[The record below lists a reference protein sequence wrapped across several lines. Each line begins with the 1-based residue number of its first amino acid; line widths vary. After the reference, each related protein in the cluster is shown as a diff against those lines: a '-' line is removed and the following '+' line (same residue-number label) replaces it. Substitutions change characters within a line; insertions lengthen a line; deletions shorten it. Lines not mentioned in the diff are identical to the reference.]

1 MFTDPNEIST
11 RIVEFYKTLFTDDG
25 VHRPTLDN
33 LPCAQ
38 LDSNEAESLDGIFIE
53 EEVAEAV
60 KNMNRDKAPGPDG
73 FSLAF
78 FFQSCWSILKEDI
91 MQIFHH
97 LHEHGTF
104 SHRLNTT
111 FIALIPKKPGSVE
124 IKDFRPISLVTGLCK
139 IVAKVLANRLKM
151 VLEKVVAAPLNA
163 FVRGRQ
169 ILDSVLI
176 ANECLDSRMKLRD
189 PGVLCKLDLEKAY
202 DHVDWGFLIY
212 MLRRCGFS
220 QRWRRRIYTCIST
233 AKFSVLVNGT
243 SCGFFPSS
251 RRLRQGDPLSPL
263 LFIIVMNALSRM
275 LTRARDGGFISG
287 FAVGRTTLITTSH
300 LLFADNTLIL
310 CGADSSQLGYLK
322 GVFVWFQAVSSLK
335 VNLGKS
341 ELVPVGSV
349 PNVEELAG
357 VLGCKVAGLPMIYLG
372 LPLGASYKNPSIW
385 NDIIEKMEQRLAGW
399 KRMYLSKGARVTLI
413 KSTLSNLPTYYLSL
427 FPIPVGVAHR
437 MEKIQRD
444 FLWGGLG
451 EEFKYHLVS

>member
-1 MFTDPNEIST
+1 
-11 RIVEFYKTLFTDDG
+11 
-25 VHRPTLDN
+25 
-33 LPCAQ
+33 
-38 LDSNEAESLDGIFIE
+38 
-53 EEVAEAV
+53 
-60 KNMNRDKAPGPDG
+60 
-73 FSLAF
+73 
-78 FFQSCWSILKEDI
+78 

-124 IKDFRPISLVTGLCK
+124 IKDFRPISLVTGLYK

-151 VLEKVVAAPLNA
+151 VLEKVVAAPQNA
-163 FVRGRQ
+163 FVQGRQ

-251 RRLRQGDPLSPL
+251 RGLRQGDPLSPL
-263 LFIIVMNALSRM
+263 LFIIVMDALSRM

-287 FAVGRTTLITTSH
+287 FAVGRTTPITTSH
-300 LLFADNTLIL
+300 LLFADDTLIL

-322 GVFVWFQAVSSLK
+322 GVFVWFQAVS
-335 VNLGKS
+335 
-341 ELVPVGSV
+341 
-349 PNVEELAG
+349 
-357 VLGCKVAGLPMIYLG
+357 
-372 LPLGASYKNPSIW
+372 
-385 NDIIEKMEQRLAGW
+385 
-399 KRMYLSKGARVTLI
+399 
-413 KSTLSNLPTYYLSL
+413 
-427 FPIPVGVAHR
+427 
-437 MEKIQRD
+437 
-444 FLWGGLG
+444 
-451 EEFKYHLVS
+451 VSR

>member
-1 MFTDPNEIST
+1 
-11 RIVEFYKTLFTDDG
+11 
-25 VHRPTLDN
+25 
-33 LPCAQ
+33 
-38 LDSNEAESLDGIFIE
+38 
-53 EEVAEAV
+53 
-60 KNMNRDKAPGPDG
+60 
-73 FSLAF
+73 
-78 FFQSCWSILKEDI
+78 
-91 MQIFHH
+91 
-97 LHEHGTF
+97 
-104 SHRLNTT
+104 
-111 FIALIPKKPGSVE
+111 VE
-124 IKDFRPISLVTGLCK
+124 IKDFRPISLVTGLYK

-151 VLEKVVAAPLNA
+151 VLEKVVAAPQNA
-163 FVRGRQ
+163 FVQGRQ

-202 DHVDWGFLIY
+202 DHVNWGFLIY
-212 MLRRCGFS
+212 MLRRCGFI
-220 QRWRRRIYTCIST
+220 QRWCHRIYTCIST

-251 RRLRQGDPLSPL
+251 RGLRQGDPLSPL
-263 LFIIVMNALSRM
+263 LFIIVMYALSRM

-287 FAVGRTTLITTSH
+287 FAVGRTTPITTSH
-300 LLFADNTLIL
+300 LLFAGDTLIL

-322 GVFVWFQAVSSLK
+322 GVFVWFQAVSGLK
-335 VNLGKS
+335 VNLEKS

-349 PNVEELAG
+349 PNVEKLAG

-385 NDIIEKMEQRLAGW
+385 NGIIEKIEQRLAGW

-413 KSTLSNLPTYYLSL
+413 KGTLSNLPTYYLSL
-427 FPIPVGVAHR
+427 FLIPVGVAHR

-451 EEFKYHLVS
+451 EEFKYHLVSWDCVCEPICCGGLGIRSWFYSTKLFWANGYGGMLRKRRLYGAK